1 MESAQTETVPWL
13 QDSGDPEATA
23 PGTPSTSTCD
33 LWLLGPRLGVQGA
46 HYRLWAWRGRPSCS
60 LEGEDLAW
68 GLAEQESGWWGQM
81 PGLAGTRQGLA
92 PGIELAQIE
101 AGPGMGVGEKQA
113 GTQASSAS
121 LLLLSSPFPHS
132 FVSNFPFSSLVSLP
146 HPFLILFLLS
156 LLSFF
161 LGSVPLYIF

>member
-1 MESAQTETVPWL
+1 MQ
-13 QDSGDPEATA
+13 
-23 PGTPSTSTCD
+23 PGGGGAG
-33 LWLLGPRLGVQGA
+33 LGLGWAGVRLVGANARSRRHQG
-46 HYRLWAWRGRPSCS
+46 
-60 LEGEDLAW
+60 
-68 GLAEQESGWWGQM
+68 
-81 PGLAGTRQGLA
+81 GLA

-146 HPFLILFLLS
+146 HPSFLSFFLLS